1 MTGGTS
7 LRFGFAAAAVAM
19 LLAACSDGPSMPRLG
34 DLNPFAEKEKPL
46 PGKRVPVALAESKA
60 GLQVSTYIGMGWAAL
75 VCIQDIND
83 RLGAIDKVAG
93 IGQGVW
99 LLFVGGV
106 LYTVGVPFFVRDK
119 RTIGIP
125 DHTIWHLFV
134 MAASAAHYYCVL
146 LYLVPFPYEGV
157 PLPWADACGEAC
169 IRV

>member
-1 MTGGTS
+1 
-7 LRFGFAAAAVAM
+7 
-19 LLAACSDGPSMPRLG
+19 
-34 DLNPFAEKEKPL
+34 
-46 PGKRVPVALAESKA
+46 
-60 GLQVSTYIGMGWAAL
+60 MGWAAL

>member
-1 MTGGTS
+1 MAGSYTPFLTILFPDKPMYSTG
-7 LRFGFAAAAVAM
+7 LLGFLWLMAILGIV
-19 LLAACSDGPSMPRLG
+19 LHLTYYGP
-34 DLNPFAEKEKPL
+34 FKT
-46 PGKRVPVALAESKA
+46 

-93 IGQGVW
+93 MGTGVW

-146 LYLVPFPYEGV
+146 LYLVPFPYEDV

-169 IRV
+169 IRVNS